1 MAHRS
6 KTEADKAYD
15 DGTPRICMDYFYM
28 NERDREEGAN
38 PLVIVTDEDTGD
50 KYARAVG
57 RKGVG
62 EHGEMDW
69 LIRDISLELKSWGH
83 QGGSGNRMIMKADGE
98 RSLKALRDAVARY
111 HGGIIVPEVS
121 ARGESQSN
129 GVAEQAAQV
138 VAEFVRVLKEQIEV
152 KTKMKLSPEDTIS
165 LWMVRWASILCSKYM
180 VGADG
185 RGRRCRMPVV
195 PFGERVLFKQIREGK
210 NRRDKFESEDREGVW
225 LGHNRE
231 ANEVLIGTPSGV
243 VRAFS
248 YRRRSE
254 GSRWDADLIK
264 NMQGTPE
271 QPDPTRPGVGIPIK
285 VRFSEPAHVD
295 EAIPNQPARQ
305 EQGPRRMRIMPYML
319 EKYGFTEGCE
329 GCRHKQAG
337 LQGARDHSETC
348 RVRIMEAIRQDTS
361 EFGTRMK
368 HRHRN
373 EIERMGR
380 RDLHP
385 EESQTMEHPEVLEHG
400 RSHDGGEGSAAS
412 STDAVN
418 TPVDDAGLSPDVD
431 TGLILNEAGVRCLL
445 SI

>member
-1 MAHRS
+1 MTAGLAGHHRLGWRPPIDTVFDEPVRPDLLVPVQRRACHSEDQDEQDSFDVEGVSQRGAEQAETSVGRAECEVGRRGVEEADRRAADVEVTREGDDLPDTGLSQEEATEEGRISKGIKAPRRVTQAEREEHERTHIPYRCWCDTCVKARGRRMAHRS
-6 KTEADKAYD
+6 KAEADKAYD

-38 PLVIVTDEDTGD
+38 PLVIVTDEDAGD

-69 LIRDISLELKSWGH
+69 LIRDISLELKSWAH

-180 VGADG
+180 VGATPYERR

-210 NRRDKFESEDREGVW
+210 NRRDQFESEDREGVW

-231 ANEVLIGTPSGV
+231 A
-243 VRAFS
+243 
-248 YRRRSE
+248 
-254 GSRWDADLIK
+254 K
-264 NMQGTPE
+264 
-271 QPDPTRPGVGIPIK
+271 
-285 VRFSEPAHVD
+285 
-295 EAIPNQPARQ
+295 
-305 EQGPRRMRIMPYML
+305 
-319 EKYGFTEGCE
+319 
-329 GCRHKQAG
+329 
-337 LQGARDHSETC
+337 
-348 RVRIMEAIRQDTS
+348 
-361 EFGTRMK
+361 
-368 HRHRN
+368 
-373 EIERMGR
+373 
-380 RDLHP
+380 
-385 EESQTMEHPEVLEHG
+385 
-400 RSHDGGEGSAAS
+400 
-412 STDAVN
+412 
-418 TPVDDAGLSPDVD
+418 
-431 TGLILNEAGVRCLL
+431 
-445 SI
+445 